1 MSHDDNDFYFGY
13 GEGKDDDDSEV
24 VAFNVARLRKRLD
37 MSQTALAEAMQEAG
51 QTHWRQN
58 TVSRV
63 ETGKQAL
70 SFGEVRVLTDIL
82 GGDVMAGTF
91 FSKSLRKSARGLQ
104 RAVVARRLKQAD
116 DALSQALT
124 DIRELRGHFDDKYRE
139 AHRGEHHQED

>member
-1 MSHDDNDFYFGY
+1 MSDDDNDIYFGI
-13 GEGKDDDDSEV
+13 GEGKDDDSEV
-24 VAFNVARLRKRLD
+24 VAFNVARLRKGLD

-63 ETGKQAL
+63 ETGKQAFSL
-70 SFGEVRVLTDIL
+70 GEVRALTDIL

-91 FSKSLRKSARGLQ
+91 FSQSLRTSARGLQ